1 MNKEPKLLKEAT
13 RTAIGSLTQLA
24 AVGPQDL
31 HIHYGTNETNK
42 PQAFQFQSTYSQ
54 HTRFGLDCTSVYD
67 LKSQNPKFGSKLK
80 FEIPFE
86 KQNMI
91 SSIIFKVNFPDI
103 NPYAS
108 SETTGIHYIDKLGYR
123 LIKHVSFKINNEII
137 EQYTGQY
144 MYLLHKLETREGY
157 KEGLECMMGM
167 NECSDMDEGEARTL
181 YIPLHLWYSR
191 TMQQFFP
198 LLAFHNQKI
207 YIEIEFESFKN
218 LVVVSENIDHLINVT
233 LTTSSTGVVKLKIQD
248 ALQNELANFNNIID
262 GEFYID
268 YIILDHIERDI
279 YLKTPHDHVYN
290 LSLLQSERIN
300 SDTAKVELHFN
311 LPIKQL
317 IFVIT
322 DNSNNF
328 EFTPFHNARLLVGQA
343 GNDTMDNQSS
353 DYYSLIQ
360 NYYHNVCHPENENI
374 YSYSFALNSG
384 ISEHNG
390 VVHFGKLPTKIL
402 EINGVIDSYATYRHQ
417 KKPEES
423 KTEIIDSITGPN
435 PTIFLTIHIYA
446 RGYNVLRT
454 SQGYG
459 RVEFKA

>member
-1 MNKEPKLLKEAT
+1 MNKEVKLLNEAT

-42 PQAFQFQSTYSQ
+42 AQAFQFQSTYSQ
-54 HTRFGLDCTSVYD
+54 HTRFGIDCTSVYD

-91 SSIIFKVNFPDI
+91 SSIIFKVKFPDI
-103 NPYAS
+103 NPYAT
-108 SETTGIHYIDKLGYR
+108 SETTGIHYVDKLGYR
-123 LIKHVSFKINNEII
+123 LIKHVLFKINNEII

-144 MYLLHKLETREGY
+144 MYILHKLETRESY

-207 YIEIEFESFKN
+207 YIEIEFESFEN
-218 LVVVSENIDHLINVT
+218 LVVSEDSGHTVDVT
-233 LTTSSTGVVKLKIQD
+233 LTPLSRGNVRLNIAPINPTKD
-248 ALQNELANFNNIID
+248 FNNIVD
-262 GEFYID
+262 CEFYID
-268 YIILDHIERDI
+268 YITLDHIERDI
-279 YLKTPHDHVYN
+279 YLKSPHDHVYN

-322 DNSNNF
+322 DNSNGF
-328 EFTPFHNARLLVGQA
+328 DFTPFHNARLLVGQA

-390 VVHFGKLPTKIL
+390 AVHFGKLPTKIL
-402 EINGVIDSYATYRHQ
+402 EINGVIDSYATYRNQ
-417 KKPEES
+417 KYNES
-423 KTEIIDSITGPN
+423 KSDIIKSITGPY
-435 PTIFLTIHIYA
+435 PTIFLTIYIYA
-446 RGYNVLRT
+446 RGYNVLHT
-454 SQGYG
+454 TQGYG